1 MKRNLKQERLGIINK
16 NKETLGGY
24 EMKIIEYNSAT
35 DIIVEFQDDYKAS
48 VHATYNSFKKGN
60 IKNPYHPEIHNV
72 GYIGQGHYKSRDEN
86 SDKTKAYNIWSHM
99 LRRCYDPYYINKN
112 PAYINCYVC
121 DEWHNFQNF
130 AKWYEENYY
139 EIKNEGV
146 QLDKDIL
153 CKGNKIYSPTTC
165 IFVPQK
171 INTLILKCGKSR
183 GEYLIGVSYHKQHKK
198 LYVSCNILS
207 ENNETK
213 QKFLGLFPLNKEFQ
227 AFTCYKNFKE
237 NYIKQVADEYKD
249 LIPQKL
255 YEALYKY
262 EVEIND

>member
-86 SDKTKAYNIWSHM
+86 SDKTKAYNTWSHM
-99 LRRCYDPYYINKN
+99 LRRCYDPYFLNKN

-146 QLDKDIL
+146 QLDKDI
-153 CKGNKIYSPTTC
+153 P
-165 IFVPQK
+165 
-171 INTLILKCGKSR
+171 
-183 GEYLIGVSYHKQHKK
+183 
-198 LYVSCNILS
+198 
-207 ENNETK
+207 
-213 QKFLGLFPLNKEFQ
+213 LFPASVNIIILYCSFSLNCS
-227 AFTCYKNFKE
+227 TCLNLSSL
-237 NYIKQVADEYKD
+237 
-249 LIPQKL
+249 LIEPFIIDMPISL
-255 YEALYKY
+255 YFLFRA
-262 EVEIND
+262 